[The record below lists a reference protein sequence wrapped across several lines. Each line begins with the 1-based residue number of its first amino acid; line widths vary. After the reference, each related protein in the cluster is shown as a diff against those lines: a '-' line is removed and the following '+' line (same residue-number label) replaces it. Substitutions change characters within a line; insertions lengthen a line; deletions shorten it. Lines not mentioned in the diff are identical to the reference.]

1 MVPRNGKLQTL
12 RDYVEWKCVLHIT
25 CRRCKHGKVVYLPEL
40 IERYGPNADLYELAP
55 RFTCSECGAAMAD
68 IDPMVR

>member
-1 MVPRNGKLQTL
+1 VARNGKLQTL
-12 RDYVEWKCVLHIT
+12 RDYLEWKCALHVT
-25 CRRCKHGKVVYLPEL
+25 CRRCKHRKVVYLPEL

-55 RFTCSECGAAMAD
+55 KLTCSECGAAMAD